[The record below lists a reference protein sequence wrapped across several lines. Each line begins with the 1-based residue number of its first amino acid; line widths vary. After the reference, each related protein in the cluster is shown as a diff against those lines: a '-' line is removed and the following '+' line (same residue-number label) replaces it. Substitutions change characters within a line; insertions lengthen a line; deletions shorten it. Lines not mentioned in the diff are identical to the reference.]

1 MTNSVG
7 PADACVG
14 IDVSKTALDVAV
26 WESELCWHFP
36 NDVQGIRVLIGH
48 LKCLSPVVV
57 VIEASGGYEFLA
69 AAELAA
75 AGLPVAVTNP
85 KRVRDFAR
93 STGQLAKTDKLD
105 ARVLAQFGYAVRPE
119 IRPLRS
125 DEETWLKAL
134 VTRRRQVIRMLTA
147 EKNRKSISH
156 SGVQDQI
163 QQHIACLEGELQSI
177 EETIEQCIRQSPIW
191 SHKQA
196 LLRSVPGV
204 GAVTA
209 ATMVAELPELGILNR
224 QAIASLVGVAPLNH
238 DSGKHRGKRRIFAG
252 RAPVRRTLFM
262 ATLVASRCNP
272 VIRSHYESLL
282 KRGKEKKV
290 ALTACMRKL
299 LVILNAMIRSNQTWS
314 PQPISP

>member
-7 PADACVG
+7 RVDVCVG
-14 IDVSKTALDVAV
+14 IDVSKARLDVAV
-26 WESELCWHFP
+26 WDTDTFWQFP
-36 NDVQGIRVLIGH
+36 NDVPGLRALIGRV
-48 LKCLSPVVV
+48 KC
-57 VIEASGGYEFLA
+57 
-69 AAELAA
+69 LAA

-105 ARVLAQFGYAVRPE
+105 ARVLAHFGYAVRPE
-119 IRPLRS
+119 VRPLRS
-125 DEETWLKAL
+125 EEERWLKAL

-147 EKNRKSISH
+147 EKNRKAISH

-163 QQHIACLEGELQSI
+163 QQHIECMEGELQSL
-177 EETIEQCIRQSPIW
+177 EVAIEQCIRQSPIW
-191 SHKQA
+191 SSKQA

-209 ATMVAELPELGILNR
+209 ATMVAELPELGLLNR
-224 QAIASLVGVAPLNH
+224 QAIAALVGVAPLNH
-238 DSGKHRGKRRIFAG
+238 DSGKLRGKRRVCAG

-262 ATLVASRCNP
+262 ATLVAVRCNP
-272 VIRSHYESLL
+272 VIRSHYENLL
-282 KRGKEKKV
+282 QRGKEKKV

-299 LVILNAMIRSNQTWS
+299 LVILNAMIRSNQAWR
-314 PQPISP
+314 PQPVST